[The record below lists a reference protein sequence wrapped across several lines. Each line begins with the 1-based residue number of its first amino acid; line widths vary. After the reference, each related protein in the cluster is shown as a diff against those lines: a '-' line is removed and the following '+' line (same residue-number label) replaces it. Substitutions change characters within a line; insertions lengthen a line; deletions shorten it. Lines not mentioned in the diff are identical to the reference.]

1 MRKLIID
8 KREGYNY
15 FLTDIDNNDKYNLN
29 IEFYD
34 LDFEV
39 DVNDYIYIDEIN
51 LNEKILSF
59 GSLKNTYGEDVTEDD
74 NRDEIIIVVHNDN
87 LYYLKQFYG

>member
-8 KREGYNY
+8 KKEGYNY
-15 FLTDIDNNDKYNLN
+15 SLTDMDNNDKYNLN

-39 DVNDYIYIDEIN
+39 DVNDIIYINEII

-59 GSLKNTYGEDVTEDD
+59 GALKDTYGKDVTEDD
-74 NRDEIIIVVHNDN
+74 NRDAIIIVGHNEN